1 MSANAERV
9 FDYTMVDKVVKQ
21 ILNIC
26 EPKLIFLFGSAARG
40 TAKHGSD
47 IDLLVVMDSDKKP
60 MHRGIDILNSL
71 DVDTTVDLIVMTP
84 AEFETY
90 YKDPN
95 SFTGYILESAKLLYG
110 IL

>member
-84 AEFETY
+84 AEFDCVE
-90 YKDPN
+90 
-95 SFTGYILESAKLLYG
+95 
-110 IL
+110 